1 MAISAQLFPPMVQ
14 MAILVQNSS
23 SKETFYENMDK
34 IRRVEEGSGGWG
46 GGGRGL
52 IKFGSVSMLRVHELQ
67 SFPPFSSAL
76 HMYFSTMQFACA
88 HKDPNLVH
96 KLM

>member
-1 MAISAQLFPPMVQ
+1 

-34 IRRVEEGSGGWG
+34 IRRVEEGLRGVGWVG
-46 GGGRGL
+46 GGGGGGL

-76 HMYFSTMQFACA
+76 HMYFSTQCSLLLLKKFRI
-88 HKDPNLVH
+88 
-96 KLM
+96 